1 MSWLK
6 DSVLDI
12 IFMGVIISTL
22 FFPSNTAFIIIWVYT
37 SLLLISKVLALF
49 MPFLQKKAAKT
60 NTPNWVYHLIY
71 AVSFSSLLYIQ
82 KWHLAATWALIWI
95 LSIFLHSKQNKS

>member
-6 DSVLDI
+6 DSVLDV

-37 SLLLISKVLALF
+37 CLLLTSKILALF
-49 MPFLQKKAAKT
+49 MPFLQKKAANT
-60 NTPNWVYHLIY
+60 NTPNWIYHLIY
-71 AVSFSSLLYIQ
+71 AVSVGSLLYIQ
-82 KWHLAATWALIWI
+82 KWYLAGAWALVWI
-95 LSIFLHSKQNKS
+95 LSIFLLSKQNKS